1 MGRGG
6 GEGGVGGWKGGTGV
20 SPVRRQADRF
30 LILKA
35 TGALDIFFGGKFVW
49 HGMGGA
55 GGR

>member
-1 MGRGG
+1 M
-6 GEGGVGGWKGGTGV
+6 GGWKGGTGV